1 MRLLRPP
8 LRPEARIGGGGPLSV
23 FGPGCHLHLI
33 DGSGFIFRAYHA
45 LPPLTRKSDGLP
57 VGAVAGFTN
66 MVWKMLRETRGADAP
81 THMAVVF
88 DKSEVTFRNEL
99 YSEYKQNRPPAPDDL
114 VPQFRLIR
122 DATRAFNLPCIEQ
135 SGFEADDL
143 IATYA
148 TQAAALGGRVTI
160 VSADK
165 DLMQLVGPGVDMFDT
180 LKNKPIGPDEVFE
193 KFGVGPDRVIDV
205 QALAGDSVDN
215 VPGAP
220 GIGVKTA
227 AQLISE
233 YGDLDTL
240 LERAGEIRQPKR
252 REVLLGHAEQIRVSR
267 ALVTL
272 ERAVPLEEPLDTFA
286 VRDPDPEV
294 LLPWLG
300 EMEFRGLAGRVATA
314 LGVAPPVIEPKAA
327 AAAGPATPAEREPV
341 VLPPIDPGRVAV
353 LGDRAALADW
363 LARVRDRGAVA
374 LAAETTADDEM
385 RAELVGL
392 GMAIGPGEAAY
403 LPLGHVAGEAGLFGA
418 PAAGQ
423 VPLAEALALMEPML
437 SDPATIKVGHNVKT
451 LVKAFARHRI
461 AVAPIDDTMLISYA
475 LHAAQHGHGL
485 DYLADLYLQHQPA
498 TLKSLTGSGKAARS
512 FAQVPPAEAGRC
524 LGEHAE
530 VIWRLRFAL
539 KHRLPFARVTR
550 VYETM
555 ERPLV
560 PVLATMEAHG
570 VRVDRQA
577 LSRLSGDFAQR
588 MAALEAEIHALAGG
602 RFNVGSPKQL
612 GEVLFDQMGLGGGR
626 KGKTGAYS
634 TGADVLEELAA
645 QGHELPA
652 RVLDWR
658 MLSKLKSTYTDTLQ
672 DGDQPRDRAGAHL
685 LHDRRRR
692 DRPAGL
698 DRAEPAEHPGQ
709 DRGGPAHPRGLRR
722 RGGQCSGQP
731 RLQPDRAPHPRAHGR
746 HPGPEAG
753 VPRRARHPRDDRLR
767 DVRGAD
773 RGDAGACPAAGEGD
787 QLRGDLRHLGLR
799 ARQQPA
805 DPARGREAVHR
816 HLLRALP
823 GHPRVHGARPSPS
836 RRSTATSRRCS
847 AGASTPRRS
856 TPAGR
861 TPRRRSGRRSTPRS
875 RARPPTSS
883 AGR

>member
-1 MRLLRPP
+1 M
-8 LRPEARIGGGGPLSV
+8 
-23 FGPGCHLHLI
+23 
-33 DGSGFIFRAYHA
+33 
-45 LPPLTRKSDGLP
+45 
-57 VGAVAGFTN
+57 
-66 MVWKMLRETRGADAP
+66 
-81 THMAVVF
+81 
-88 DKSEVTFRNEL
+88 
-99 YSEYKQNRPPAPDDL
+99 
-114 VPQFRLIR
+114 PQFRLIR

-135 SGFEADDL
+135 AGFEADDL

-165 DLMQLVGPGVDMFDT
+165 DLMQLVAPGIDMFDT

-227 AQLISE
+227 AQLIHE

-272 ERAVPLEEPLDTFA
+272 ERAVPLEEPLDALA

-341 VLPPIDPGRVAV
+341 ALPPIDPGRVAV

-403 LPLGHVAGEAGLFGA
+403 LPLGHVAGDAGLFGA
-418 PAAGQ
+418 PAEGQ
-423 VPLAEALALMEPML
+423 VPLAEALALLEPML
-437 SDPATIKVGHNVKT
+437 GDPATIKVGHNVKA

-498 TLKSLTGSGKAARS
+498 TVKALTGSGKAARS
-512 FAQVPPAEAGRC
+512 FAQVPPEEAGRC

-530 VIWRLRFAL
+530 VVWRLRFAL

-560 PVLATMEAHG
+560 PVLADDGGARRARRPAG
-570 VRVDRQA
+570 AV
-577 LSRLSGDFAQR
+577 
-588 MAALEAEIHALAGG
+588 AALGRLRAADGGAGG
-602 RFNVGSPKQL
+602 GDPRPGRRSRSTSARPKQL

-672 DGDQPRDRAGAHL
+672 RRDQPRDRAGAHL

-692 DRPAGL
+692 DRPARL
-698 DRAEPAEHPGQ
+698 DRAEPAEHPGPH
-709 DRGGPAHPRGLRR
+709 RGGPAHPRGLRR
-722 RGGQCSGQP
+722 GGRATCSS
-731 RLQPDRAPHPRAHGR
+731 ASTT
-746 HPGPEAG
+746 
-753 VPRRARHPRDDRLR
+753 ARSSS
-767 DVRGAD
+767 A
-773 RGDAGACPAAGEGD
+773 
-787 QLRGDLRHLGLR
+787 
-799 ARQQPA
+799 
-805 DPARGREAVHR
+805 
-816 HLLRALP
+816 
-823 GHPRVHGARPSPS
+823 SS
-836 RRSTATSRRCS
+836 RTWPTSRR
-847 AGASTPRRS
+847 
-856 TPAGR
+856 
-861 TPRRRSGRRSTPRS
+861 
-875 RARPPTSS
+875 
-883 AGR
+883 